1 MSSLV
6 VIARSHFALAVA
18 AKLVSCFVANDVPS
32 EDPLDGFV
40 GKKLGVISML
50 SVLGVGVVVALLV
63 VLFLR
68 A

>member
-1 MSSLV
+1 M
-6 VIARSHFALAVA
+6 VIARSHFTLAVA

-50 SVLGVGVVVALLV
+50 SVLGVGVVVVVALLV